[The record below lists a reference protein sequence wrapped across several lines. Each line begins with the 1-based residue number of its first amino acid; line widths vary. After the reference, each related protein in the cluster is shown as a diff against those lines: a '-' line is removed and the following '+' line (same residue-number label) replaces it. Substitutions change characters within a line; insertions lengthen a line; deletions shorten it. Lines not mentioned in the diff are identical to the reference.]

1 MFKLAILDRDGVIN
15 RPSAAYVKSVEE
27 WRPLPR
33 SIESVALLS
42 KAGFKIAIA
51 TNQSA
56 IGRGLFDVG
65 ELNAMHRKMNRAV
78 EEAGG
83 KIDAVFFCPHL
94 ATVNCECRK
103 PKPGML
109 LDILQRFG
117 LPAEEAFMV
126 GDNERDIL
134 AAKAANVHPYLVL
147 TGNGMT
153 TKSALNLK
161 QDVEIFDD
169 LSATVAHIL
178 NLTLGRA
185 SLGSTSQAQ

>member
-33 SIESVALLS
+33 SIESVAQLS

-117 LPAEEAFMV
+117 LPATEAFMV

-178 NLTLGRA
+178 NLNLGRA